1 LFSNATCFFM
11 LNSIHS
17 YLDTR
22 PTIKGYLFAFLA
34 TLGMANVYVF
44 SKAALSELS
53 IIQFGFFWFAM
64 GLLYSLIYLLWSGK
78 IKLIRELNRK
88 SKRLLIIIGLL
99 ETLAAT
105 TMFLSIRIVEN
116 PAVVSFL
123 SNLTPIFVTLLG
135 ISFLK
140 EKFNYIEAIGII
152 FTITGAIL
160 ISYTGQS
167 SLKDIFIEGTGYIL
181 MSSFFL
187 SISLI
192 LAKYR
197 IKKLDPGILMINR
210 ISYMFFL
217 SLALMIY
224 TGQSFSVSG
233 TAFFNVGIGSFLGPF
248 LTAIAQYSA
257 LKYIEAS
264 RTMIVQSTRGFFVA
278 IGAIIYLG
286 ILPTAMQIF
295 GGSVTII
302 GVVIVMVGKRLKKKK
317 RKD

>member
-1 LFSNATCFFM
+1 MSDKIRAF
-11 LNSIHS
+11 
-17 YLDTR
+17 LDSR

-34 TLGMANVYVF
+34 TLGMANVYIF

-64 GLLYSLIYLLWSGK
+64 GFSFSIVYLLWSGK
-78 IKLIRELNRK
+78 IKLIKSLNRK

-105 TMFLSIRIVEN
+105 TMFLSISIIEN

-123 SNLTPIFVTLLG
+123 SNMTPIFVTLLG

-140 EKFNYIEAIGII
+140 EKFNYIEAIGIL

-167 SLKDIFIEGTGYIL
+167 SIKDIFIEGTGYIL

-210 ISYMFFL
+210 ISYMFLL
-217 SLALMIY
+217 SLGLMIY
-224 TGQSFSVSG
+224 TGQSFEISG
-233 TAFFNVGIGSFLGPF
+233 IAFFNISIGSFLGPF
-248 LTAIAQYSA
+248 LTAISQYSA

-264 RTMIVQSTRGFFVA
+264 RTMIVQSTRGLFVA
-278 IGAIIYLG
+278 IGAIIYLS

-295 GGSVTII
+295 GGTVTII
-302 GVVIVMVGKRLKKKK
+302 GVIIVMIGKRLKK
-317 RKD
+317 